1 MFGML
6 RNLARPISFLGQKLG
21 RLFSLGRKV
30 APAGVIIE
38 KVIESGKP
46 IGSFMNIANK
56 AGRGADVMNSA
67 GGFVSAGTQAANNM
81 ANLSRYARP
90 ITNLDYMTRTGAD
103 VMRGFN

>member
-38 KVIESGKP
+38 KVIESG
-46 IGSFMNIANK
+46 SFMNIANK

-67 GGFVSAGTQAANNM
+67 GGFVSAGTQATNNM
-81 ANLSRYARP
+81 ANLSRYVRP

-103 VMRGFN
+103 VMRGLN